1 MSTSHYNEK
10 AILDKKIE
18 ETWYILRD
26 MEKELKA
33 RGDITKIDR
42 GLAFLRRFKVAL
54 TSITSEHL
62 LFIED
67 EEQILQS
74 INFRGSQSLEKYDFK
89 EGKNLYFIL
98 LDKRKRLIHYG
109 IEGYKS
115 RYWYEVLPV
124 RLRIIEMDKEGDTIS
139 VNFLSR
145 NHANHSGSERLV
157 DKPDFAT
164 LNRPLRIVGKID
176 MNTLSE
182 CLIYLY
188 EREVIND
195 NIGLELIN
203 LCSQGLIYGLDAYLE
218 HVCFYFSSYFK
229 RFKARP
235 GDWLKIYLLL
245 HASITNNLL
254 VITEDSDD
262 TPNDDL
268 SPNLSIESP
277 IGYRV

>member
-1 MSTSHYNEK
+1 MGTSHYNEN

-26 MEKELKA
+26 MENELKA
-33 RGDITKIDR
+33 KGDITRIDR
-42 GLAFLRRFKVAL
+42 ELAFLRRFKIAL

-62 LFIED
+62 LLIED

-74 INFRGSQSLEKYDFK
+74 KNFRGSQSLERYDFK
-89 EGKNLYFIL
+89 AGKNLYFIL
-98 LDKRKRLIHYG
+98 LDKKKRLFHYG

-115 RYWYEVLPV
+115 RYWYEVLPI
-124 RLRIIEMDKEGDTIS
+124 RLQVIELDKDGDTVS
-139 VNFLSR
+139 VNFLPRNHENLSR
-145 NHANHSGSERLV
+145 NESSANKYNFS
-157 DKPDFAT
+157 AI
-164 LNRPLRIVGKID
+164 NRPLRIIGKID
-176 MNTLSE
+176 MHTLSE

-188 EREVIND
+188 DREVIND

-203 LCSQGLIYGLDAYLE
+203 LCSQGLVDGLDAYLE

-229 RFKARP
+229 RFRARP

-254 VITEDSDD
+254 VITDEPDD
-262 TPNDDL
+262 IPKDDF
-268 SPNLSIESP
+268 SPNLTTESP
-277 IGYRV
+277 LALTF